1 MKTPDNLKSLLLL
14 CAALLLMHFS
24 SAQELELKSNGYGEK
39 NLKKFPR
46 KVYIKEFNVNFQM
59 TADAKAV
66 SKTTTNSRKGSSS
79 ASMNVAVTGIDA
91 PDLQQITNTV
101 YNDFV
106 NAFKSQGFEVLTVND
121 IGDLKYFEEYEL
133 MGANI
138 NEDQNPGYLKVTPE
152 GFQYYVKGISNSGK
166 EKQVVGAPMR
176 LLKEMDDVMVLTADY
191 TFSAIDLNAS
201 QSSVLGTS
209 SVKGNIGLK
218 MPSCVLNAWAGKMI
232 AINYT
237 PKKMPEFEGVFEN
250 EGEKL
255 KAFSMA
261 TKPTYSGFLT
271 HSSNDFTHEAKCD
284 KDKYVATTTGTMK
297 EFNNQ
302 ALSEMFG
309 YFNK

>member
-1 MKTPDNLKSLLLL
+1 MKTSINGIRKLMLFCAGVIILNLSY
-14 CAALLLMHFS
+14 S
-24 SAQELELKSNGYGEK
+24 QEIELKSNGYGEK
-39 NLKKFPR
+39 NLKKFPK
-46 KVYIKEFNVNFQM
+46 KVYVKEFNVNFQM

-66 SKTTTNSRKGSSS
+66 SKTTTNSSKGSSS

-91 PDLQQITNTV
+91 ADLQNITNAV

-176 LLKEMDDVMVLTADY
+176 LLKEMDDVMVVTADY

-218 MPSCVLNAWAGKMI
+218 MPSCVLNA
-232 AINYT
+232 
-237 PKKMPEFEGVFEN
+237 
-250 EGEKL
+250 
-255 KAFSMA
+255 
-261 TKPTYSGFLT
+261 
-271 HSSNDFTHEAKCD
+271 
-284 KDKYVATTTGTMK
+284 
-297 EFNNQ
+297 
-302 ALSEMFG
+302 
-309 YFNK
+309 